1 MRCFGYIIFDL
12 QNRCIFLQVLAD
24 LNHEWPQS
32 QQEAHGWWKEKT
44 SLRTGL
50 TGLGALT
57 TFSILATQSVVPRPA
72 VSAAP
77 GN

>member
-32 QQEAHGWWKEKT
+32 QQEAHGGKRK
-44 SLRTGL
+44 
-50 TGLGALT
+50 
-57 TFSILATQSVVPRPA
+57 LA
-72 VSAAP
+72 
-77 GN
+77 